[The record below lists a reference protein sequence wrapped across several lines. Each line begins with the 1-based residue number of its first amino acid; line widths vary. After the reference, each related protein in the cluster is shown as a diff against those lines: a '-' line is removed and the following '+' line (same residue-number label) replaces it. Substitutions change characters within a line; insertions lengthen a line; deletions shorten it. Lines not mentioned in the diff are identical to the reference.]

1 MNILLRKLI
10 REVITASSSTSA
22 STDTA
27 PDSSSSDKN
36 DGGDK
41 TLKQPEVAVEEYIS
55 STYNAVPAKQDDE
68 AKKLASTLKSNGI
81 DTHDK
86 VMNTLKNLE
95 REQDGGPALADKIVK
110 YQVTAEGRK
119 IGKNRR

>member
-41 TLKQPEVAVEEYIS
+41 TSKQPEVAVEEYIS

-86 VMNTLKNLE
+86 GYQAPLPEEEMHPGDFHPL
-95 REQDGGPALADKIVK
+95 REAALIASS
-110 YQVTAEGRK
+110 
-119 IGKNRR
+119 